1 MKNNT
6 SRRLFL
12 RNSAI
17 ATTGMAFLSST
28 SVLHALTREESPFE
42 GYNPYAETKTDL
54 RASRFF
60 GKHITV
66 KGKIFDKNGTFSI
79 ANAKVEV
86 WHLSPN
92 STKYRHR
99 AILKTNNSG
108 EYQFITD
115 FPNREYGKIARIF
128 FKVSK
133 NETSYFTELFVSDF
147 GANISGKH
155 WEENNKLGKEL
166 FPKKETFFNKTTFT
180 FNISLK

>member
-12 RNSAI
+12 RNTAI
-17 ATTGMAFLSST
+17 ATTGMALLSSNA
-28 SVLHALTREESPFE
+28 VLHAMTKKESPFN
-42 GYNPYAETKTDL
+42 GYNPYAEETTDL
-54 RASRFF
+54 RSSSIF

-66 KGKIFDKNGTFSI
+66 KGKIYDKSGNFPL
-79 ANAKVEV
+79 ANTKVEV

-92 STKYRHR
+92 SKKYRHR
-99 AILKTNNSG
+99 AILTTNSLG

-115 FPNREYGKIARIF
+115 FPNREYGKSPRIF

-133 NETSYFTELFVSDF
+133 NEASYFTELFVSDF

-155 WEENNKLGKEL
+155 WEENNQLGKEL
-166 FPKKETFFNKTTFT
+166 FPKKETFLDQTTFT